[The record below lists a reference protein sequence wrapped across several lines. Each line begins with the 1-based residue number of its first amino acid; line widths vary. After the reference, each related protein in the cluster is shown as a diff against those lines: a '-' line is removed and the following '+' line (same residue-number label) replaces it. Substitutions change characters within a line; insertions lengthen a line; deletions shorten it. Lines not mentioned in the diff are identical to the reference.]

1 MKSMVKRVLQKLGI
15 RIFREPYAQA
25 LEHNFNRANSRSSS
39 EFKINQREFSA
50 LFWRSLLETFRDA
63 LEPLERNSKKES
75 PNFEALRKNSQYDT
89 GSIPDDSSILLSIIC
104 MHFKPSV
111 VAEVG
116 TFIGRSTHAIFRA
129 SKSDFG
135 NYSCEIYTCD
145 YSNDIN
151 LHFADDSVI
160 QYQLASSVDMFQ
172 SLLDLEIKPD
182 LYYFD
187 GRLGDQDLAL
197 IGKMNFLNSVIVLDD
212 YEGIEKG
219 VQNASLI
226 ESKYPQIFVTAY
238 PPEAELLKTFGLRPK
253 TSLAVMIPK
262 SLIRFSKQ

>member
-1 MKSMVKRVLQKLGI
+1 
-15 RIFREPYAQA
+15 
-25 LEHNFNRANSRSSS
+25 
-39 EFKINQREFSA
+39 
-50 LFWRSLLETFRDA
+50 LLETFRDA

-104 MHFKPSV
+104 MNFKPKI

-129 SKSDFG
+129 SNLEFG
-135 NYSCEIYTCD
+135 NYSTEIYTCD
-145 YSNDIN
+145 YSNDIK
-151 LHFADDSVI
+151 LHFVNDSVI
-160 QYQLASSVDMFQ
+160 QYPMASSVEMFQ
-172 SLLDLEIKPD
+172 SLLDLDIKPD

-187 GRLGDQDLAL
+187 GRLGDQDLTL
-197 IGKMNFLNSVIVLDD
+197 IGRMNFLNSVIVLDD
-212 YEGIEKG
+212 FEGIEKG

-226 ESKYPQIFVTAY
+226 ESMYPQIFVTVY
-238 PPEAELLKTFGLRPK
+238 PPEADLLKAFGLRPK